1 MSKRILIIDDEED
14 VRKYLSFILEKNG
27 YQTATAIDGRE
38 GLELARRDKPD
49 LVVLDI
55 VLGKYDGL
63 DLLQDVRNAY
73 YDLPV
78 ILCTGY
84 PTFRHDLK
92 SIAAEH
98 CVTKSSDLS
107 ELKAKIM
114 GSIPI
119 LSLWPRGISCA
130 PSALKPS
137 WHLPGIPGPW
147 RCTCW
152 NLVP

>member
-1 MSKRILIIDDEED
+1 MNRILVVDDEE
-14 VRKYLSFILEKNG
+14 
-27 YQTATAIDGRE
+27 AIRTLYAD
-38 GLELARRDKPD
+38 ELAEEGYEVITSGDGSRLMELIEQESPD

-98 CVTKSSDLS
+98 CVAKSSDLS

-114 GSIPI
+114 GSI
-119 LSLWPRGISCA
+119 RISPQA
-130 PSALKPS
+130 TTS
-137 WHLPGIPGPW
+137 
-147 RCTCW
+147 
-152 NLVP
+152 